1 MATSSSP
8 GSEPPAG
15 GGRHSLRGSGAG
27 RLYSAPIGI
36 WITAFFVA
44 PMLIIF
50 AYSFMGRG
58 LYGGVEPRF
67 SLEAYRALWNPIFGR
82 VTLVTLWIAVAS
94 TVLTILIAVPCSYYM
109 ARSGRSGLLLLV
121 IIPFWTNFLIRIYA
135 WIAILGNNGFLNDI
149 LVGLGITQDY
159 TQFLYNRTAVIIVLV
174 YTYLPY
180 AILPLYSTIEKFD
193 FTLLEAA
200 RDLGAGHYQSLAR
213 VLLPSIRSGI
223 FTAVLFTFIPTFG
236 AYAVPQLIGGQ
247 DSFMLGNIIAREL
260 TVTRNWPL
268 SSAISVVIT
277 LITTAGLMA
286 YLGINRP
293 RAVRP
298 VSRRARRIGPPTPE
312 PPIGA
317 HGGLA

>member
-8 GSEPPAG
+8 VSEPPAA

-44 PMLIIF
+44 PMIIIF

-67 SLEAYRALWNPIFGR
+67 SLEAYQALWNPIFGR
-82 VTLVTLWIAVAS
+82 VTLITLWIAVAS

-135 WIAILGNNGFLNDI
+135 WIAILGNNGFLNDV

-159 TQFLYNRTAVIIVLV
+159 TQFLYNRTAVIVVLV

-200 RDLGAGHYQSLAR
+200 RDLGAGHYQSLAK

-277 LITTAGLMA
+277 LITTAGLLV

-298 VSRRARRIGPPTPE
+298 VSRRARRVGPPVPD